1 MLPPEDWKGVRDIDR
16 KVEAPNLDFMNK
28 DDEDWN
34 DDEEDQDISA
44 DIGNASLKANWSQS
58 EYFKLV
64 NLVQIL
70 IRLSTEF

>member
-44 DIGNASLKANWSQS
+44 DIGNASLKAN
-58 EYFKLV
+58 
-64 NLVQIL
+64 
-70 IRLSTEF
+70 